1 MESKLKLEPD
11 YTLKQVSHKSKGSM
25 AETDI
30 YNIEILNSNGEVV
43 GTVEHTDTTSR
54 KGKRTQEVVQRDMSG
69 NIVVDERW

>member
-1 MESKLKLEPD
+1 
-11 YTLKQVSHKSKGSM
+11 M

-54 KGKRTQEVVQRDMSG
+54 KGKRTQEVVQKDISG
-69 NIVVDERW
+69 NTIVDTSW